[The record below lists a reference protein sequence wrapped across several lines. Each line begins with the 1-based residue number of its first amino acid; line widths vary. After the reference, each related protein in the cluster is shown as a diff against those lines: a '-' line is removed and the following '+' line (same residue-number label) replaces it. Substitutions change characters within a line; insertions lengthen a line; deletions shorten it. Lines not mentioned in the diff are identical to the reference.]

1 MPDLEDQDVEVLSRA
16 IQQLAAD
23 RRIKA
28 STQAVLVGMLAAV
41 SQGSCPQGLPKPQA
55 WVEPESEEEPEE
67 PEEEAMASI
76 GVSVGGAGSAGG
88 AGGAG
93 GASGASEAEYDE
105 RVVEEVVRSEG

>member
-1 MPDLEDQDVEVLSRA
+1 MEPGLPDVDDHDVETLSRA
-16 IQQLAAD
+16 IQQLVAD

-67 PEEEAMASI
+67 EDEEEGMV
-76 GVSVGGAGSAGG
+76 GVSSSAGSAG
-88 AGGAG
+88 
-93 GASGASEAEYDE
+93 GASEAEYDE
-105 RVVEEVVRSEG
+105 RVVVAAAWREG

>member
-1 MPDLEDQDVEVLSRA
+1 MPDLEDQDIETLSRA

-67 PEEEAMASI
+67 EEEEAMASI
-76 GVSVGGAGSAGG
+76 GAGDAGG
-88 AGGAG
+88 AG
-93 GASGASEAEYDE
+93 GASEAEYDE
-105 RVVEEVVRSEG
+105 RVVAEVAKNEE

>member
-1 MPDLEDQDVEVLSRA
+1 MPDVDDRDVETLSRA

-67 PEEEAMASI
+67 EDEEEGMMSAS
-76 GVSVGGAGSAGG
+76 ASAG
-88 AGGAG
+88 
-93 GASGASEAEYDE
+93 GASEAEYDE
-105 RVVEEVVRSEG
+105 RVVGEAAWREA